1 MADILLGLL
10 AILAGLLLCFGGR
23 FVLRLVLPIWGF
35 FVGFG
40 FGAGLVAGFSE
51 DHFLGTVFG
60 WVLGLIF
67 GLVFAV
73 LAYLYY
79 AIAVI
84 IVMMS
89 IGFALGSG
97 LVVALGID
105 WNWVAVLVGL
115 LAGAALGVGS
125 ILANVPMIVLT
136 VLSSVGGAI
145 AVVSGLMLV
154 FGAMDSADFTGTS
167 FADRVDDSWWWY
179 AMFLILAIAGLA
191 IQTRDA
197 AAMRRSIRAGWVEP
211 AI

>member
-51 DHFLGTVFG
+51 DHFLGTAFG

-67 GLVFAV
+67 GLVFAA

-125 ILANVPMIVLT
+125 ILANVPMVVLT
-136 VLSSVGGAI
+136 VLSSIGGAI
-145 AVVSGLMLV
+145 AVVSGFMLV
-154 FGAMDSADFTGTS
+154 FGAMDSEDFTGTS

-179 AMFLILAIAGLA
+179 AMFLILAIAGVA

-211 AI
+211 AV